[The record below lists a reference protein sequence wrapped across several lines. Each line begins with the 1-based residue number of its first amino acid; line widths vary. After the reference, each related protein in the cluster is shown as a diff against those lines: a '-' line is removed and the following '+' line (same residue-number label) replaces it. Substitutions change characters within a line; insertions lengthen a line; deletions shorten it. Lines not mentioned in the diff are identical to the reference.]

1 MEIDAITQFILAIV
15 PAVTAIIG
23 IVVALGV
30 GVGKIKQANAD
41 TRKEVKNLSEG
52 DKGLKKQLREV
63 QKENA
68 ELKAQ
73 LNEVLARM
81 KHLYF
86 VEKPDKEE

>member
-30 GVGKIKQANAD
+30 GVGKIKQANSE

-52 DKGLKKQLREV
+52 DRGLKKQLREV

-86 VEKPDKEE
+86 VEKPEKEE